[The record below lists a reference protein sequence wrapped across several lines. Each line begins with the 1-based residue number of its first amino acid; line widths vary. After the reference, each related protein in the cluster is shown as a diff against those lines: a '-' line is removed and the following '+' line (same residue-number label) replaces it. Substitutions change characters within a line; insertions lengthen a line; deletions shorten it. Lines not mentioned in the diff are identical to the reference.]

1 MKIYQKPS
9 TELFNVM
16 TVQMIAA
23 SGYGK
28 PEEGFNL
35 DEVTTTD
42 ETSGNLSRRHSVWDD
57 QEEEEEELY

>member
-9 TELFNVM
+9 TELVNVM

-23 SGYGK
+23 SVEK
-28 PEEGFNL
+28 GFNL
-35 DEVTTTD
+35 NDVEETT
-42 ETSGNLSRRHSVWDD
+42 ETSGNLSRRRSVWDD